1 MSKKKIVFIINPISG
16 THSKDEVP
24 NLIEKRLD
32 HELFDYA
39 FVGTTDMEGEDID
52 LARNVTMALVM
63 CYDYGPQQASLS
75 CISCDFTD

>member
-1 MSKKKIVFIINPISG
+1 MLNKPQFIDSCG
-16 THSKDEVP
+16 KH
-24 NLIEKRLD
+24 R
-32 HELFDYA
+32 ELFDYA

-52 LARNVTMALVM
+52 PTRNVTMALVM